1 MRQNTEKTKKICQVK
16 TQKTSKNTEKTKK
29 IHQVKTQKK
38 RRNKKI
44 DMHHI
49 NCYNNHKTETK
60 FEINEDSI
68 LFFIHIQC
76 HSAGKSNKI
85 EDLHEAV

>member
-38 RRNKKI
+38 SKNKKKRQT
-44 DMHHI
+44 
-49 NCYNNHKTETK
+49 KT
-60 FEINEDSI
+60 
-68 LFFIHIQC
+68 Q
-76 HSAGKSNKI
+76 KSKK
-85 EDLHEAV
+85 